1 MRALV
6 TGGGGFLG
14 AAIVR
19 ALRARGDEVVTIGRR
34 TYPAATA
41 LGARCVVSD
50 LTRDDPGLTEAM
62 AGVDVVFHTA
72 ALPPPD
78 GSWADY
84 VAANVDG
91 TRRALSAA
99 QAAGVGVFVH
109 TSTPSVAFDGHPQ
122 HAVTAE
128 TAPIP
133 RRHLSAYAATKA
145 EAERLALAAHRPGF
159 LVVALRP
166 RLMYGPDE
174 PHMLPL
180 LIQRHAAGRLRRVG
194 DGTNLASLT
203 FLDNAVSAHLAVADA
218 LRVAGADAPG
228 AGRAF
233 FVADAEPVAL
243 WPWIG
248 RVLDAAGLPPLTRSI
263 PARLAYALGALL
275 EAAWWLQR
283 RHDGP
288 PMTRFAA
295 LNLSTTCTYDLTP
308 LEQHFGWRPPV
319 RGADGLRATLAA
331 ITHQRRTQDRVSRPS
346 RPR

>member
-14 AAIVR
+14 GALVA
-19 ALRARGDEVVTIGRR
+19 ALRGRGDEVIAVGRR
-34 TYPAATA
+34 TYAAATA

-50 LTRDDPGLTEAM
+50 LTHDDPGLTEAM

-78 GSWADY
+78 GRWADY

-91 TRRALSAA
+91 TRRTLRAA
-99 QAAGVGVFVH
+99 EAAGVPVFVH
-109 TSTPSVAFDGHPQ
+109 TSTPSVAFDGRPQ
-122 HAVTAE
+122 HRVTAQQ
-128 TAPIP
+128 APIP
-133 RRHLSAYAATKA
+133 LRHLSAYAATKA
-145 EAERLALAAHRPGF
+145 RAEHLALTAHRPGF
-159 LVVALRP
+159 AVTALRP
-166 RLMYGPDE
+166 RLMYGPGE

-180 LIQRHAAGRLRRVG
+180 LIARHAAGRLRQVG

-203 FLDNAVSAHLAVADA
+203 FLDNAVSAHLAAADA
-218 LRVAGADAPG
+218 LRAIGAAHPG
-228 AGRAF
+228 GGQAF

-248 RVLDAAGLPPLTRSI
+248 HVLEAAGLPPLTRRV
-263 PARLAYALGALL
+263 PARLAYGVGAVL
-275 EAAWWLQR
+275 EAVWRVLG

-295 LNLSTTCTYDLTP
+295 LNLSTTCTYDLAP
-308 LEQHFGWRPPV
+308 LEAAFGWRPV
-319 RGADGLRATLAA
+319 VAGEDGLRATLAA
-331 ITHQRRTQDRVSRPS
+331 IRAQARNG
-346 RPR
+346 